1 MSEFHERFPP
11 AHPSARIPQ
20 AVAEGLLCASLCV
33 RTRTSQTAGAPVL
46 MRLKVV
52 LKNRIVESTGTGTVG
67 VPRENKRPRVRIYS
81 ESVD

>member
-33 RTRTSQTAGAPVL
+33 RTRTSQTAVL

-81 ESVD
+81 ELVD

>member
-1 MSEFHERFPP
+1 MRQPLREDKDEPDS
-11 AHPSARIPQ
+11 
-20 AVAEGLLCASLCV
+20 
-33 RTRTSQTAGAPVL
+33 GAPAL

-81 ESVD
+81 ELVD

>member
-11 AHPSARIPQ
+11 AHPPARIPQ

-33 RTRTSQTAGAPVL
+33 RTRTSQTAVL

-52 LKNRIVESTGTGTVG
+52 LKNRIVESTRTGTVG

>member
-33 RTRTSQTAGAPVL
+33 RTRTSQTAGPPPSCVL
-46 MRLKVV
+46 R
-52 LKNRIVESTGTGTVG
+52 SF
-67 VPRENKRPRVRIYS
+67 
-81 ESVD
+81 